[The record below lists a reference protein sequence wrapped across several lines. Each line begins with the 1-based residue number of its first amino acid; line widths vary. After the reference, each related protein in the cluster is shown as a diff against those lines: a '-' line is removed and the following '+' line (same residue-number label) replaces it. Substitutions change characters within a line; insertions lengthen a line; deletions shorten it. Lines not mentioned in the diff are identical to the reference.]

1 MATTTTA
8 SGLVIEDTVRSFFRF
23 LWQQGDLEPDLA
35 ATVQR

>member
-23 LWQQGDLEPDLA
+23 LRQRGDLEPDLA
-35 ATVQR
+35 AAVQR